1 MKLTPRES
9 DLLALVSLYA
19 DVHGRSPIQEHV
31 AFGMRHSRQRAQQL
45 LKQLEAKG
53 FIRVETYKIRGI
65 QVIKQELRREA
76 A

>member
-19 DVHGRSPIQEHV
+19 DVHGRAPMQEHV
-31 AFGMRHSRQRAQQL
+31 AAGMGHSRQRTQQL

-53 FIRVETYKIRGI
+53 RIKLTTYKIRGI
-65 QVIKQELRREA
+65 EVVGAE
-76 A
+76 

>member
-19 DVHGRSPIQEHV
+19 DVHGRPPMQEHV
-31 AFGMRHSRQRAQQL
+31 AAGMGHSRQRSQQL

-53 FIRVETYKIRGI
+53 FVRVETYKIRGI
-65 QVIKQELRREA
+65 EVIKQELRA
-76 A
+76 VA